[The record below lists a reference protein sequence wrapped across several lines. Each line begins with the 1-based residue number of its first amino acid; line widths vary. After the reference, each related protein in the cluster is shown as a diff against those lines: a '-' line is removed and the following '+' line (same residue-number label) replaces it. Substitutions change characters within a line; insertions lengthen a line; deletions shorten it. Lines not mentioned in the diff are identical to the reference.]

1 MGNRLEGKV
10 AVVTGA
16 GRGVGRGVAL
26 LMAEEGAKVVVN
38 DLGAEVDGTGSSHEP
53 ADGVVAEIR
62 ARGGEA
68 SANYD
73 NIALMDGGEAVIQQ
87 AVDQY
92 GQLDVLVNSAGMLR
106 DRMIFQMTPDD
117 WDRVL
122 RNNTKAAFTTCKYA
136 AIIFRQ
142 QRSGRI
148 VNMVSDAGLG
158 DVGRSN
164 YSAASEGIVGLTRTV
179 GRDLGRYG
187 VTANAISPMAETRL
201 FPGSVD
207 EHRVADAP
215 GPSRDE
221 RAGIGPS
228 PALGDWEGSRWPDDP
243 ENVAPLAVYLSTYA
257 SPDVN
262 GYVFGVRGGS
272 IYLYSN
278 PAVERSILKW
288 GNFNMEEMDV
298 LVPKMIGTGF

>member
-53 ADGVVAEIR
+53 ADGVVGEIR

-136 AIIFRQ
+136 AIMFRQ

-228 PALGDWEGSRWPDDP
+228 PALGEWEGPGWPDDP

>member
-26 LMAEEGAKVVVN
+26 LLAEEGAKVVVN
-38 DLGAEVDGTGSSHEP
+38 DLGSEVDGTGSSHEP
-53 ADGVVAEIR
+53 ADSVVAEIQ
-62 ARGGEA
+62 ARGGTA
-68 SANYD
+68 SANYA

-87 AVDQY
+87 AVDDY
-92 GQLDVLVNSAGMLR
+92 GQLDVLVNSVGMLR

-122 RNNTKAAFTTCKYA
+122 LNNTKSVFTTCKYA
-136 AIIFRQ
+136 AIVFRQ

-158 DVGRSN
+158 EIGRSN
-164 YSAASEGIVGLTRTV
+164 FAAASEGVIGLTRTV

-207 EHRVADAP
+207 EHRVANAP

-228 PALGDWEGSRWPDDP
+228 PAVTEWEGPGWPDDP

-257 SPDVN
+257 TPDVN

-278 PAVERSILKW
+278 PQVERSILKW

>member
-38 DLGAEVDGTGSSHEP
+38 DLGAEVDGTGSSHAP

-228 PALGDWEGSRWPDDP
+228 PALGDWEGPGWPDDP

>member
-1 MGNRLEGKV
+1 
-10 AVVTGA
+10 VTGA

-228 PALGDWEGSRWPDDP
+228 PLWVIGKARAGPTILRMSRHWRCIFPP
-243 ENVAPLAVYLSTYA
+243 TLPLTLTDTSSASEAAVSTCTRTRRLS
-257 SPDVN
+257 
-262 GYVFGVRGGS
+262 GR
-272 IYLYSN
+272 YSSG
-278 PAVERSILKW
+278 ATSTWKRWTFWSQR
-288 GNFNMEEMDV
+288 
-298 LVPKMIGTGF
+298 

>member
-38 DLGAEVDGTGSSHEP
+38 DLGSEVDGTGSSHEP
-53 ADGVVAEIR
+53 ADGVVAEIQ

-92 GQLDVLVNSAGMLR
+92 GQLDVLVNSVGMLR

-122 RNNTKAAFTTCKYA
+122 LNNTKSAFTTCKFA
-136 AIIFRQ
+136 GIVFRQ
-142 QRSGRI
+142 QRSGRV

-164 YSAASEGIVGLTRTV
+164 FSAASEGIVGLTRTV
-179 GRDLGRYG
+179 ARDLGRYG
-187 VTANAISPMAETRL
+187 VTANAILPGWIETPMTEKTFAWDK
-201 FPGSVD
+201 F
-207 EHRVADAP
+207 
-215 GPSRDE
+215 
-221 RAGIGPS
+221 AGNVMPRI
-228 PALGDWEGSRWPDDP
+228 PARRWGASEDFGG
-243 ENVAPLAVYLSTYA
+243 LAVYLMSDA
-257 SPDVN
+257 SAYHSGDTFVIDG
-262 GYVFGVRGGS
+262 GYFR
-272 IYLYSN
+272 Y
-278 PAVERSILKW
+278 
-288 GNFNMEEMDV
+288 
-298 LVPKMIGTGF
+298 

>member
-26 LMAEEGAKVVVN
+26 LLAEEGAKVVVN
-38 DLGAEVDGTGSSHEP
+38 DLGSDVDGTGSSHEP
-53 ADGVVAEIR
+53 ADGVVAEIQ
-62 ARGGEA
+62 ARGGDA

-73 NIALMDGGEAVIQQ
+73 DVALMEGGEAVIQQ

-92 GQLDVLVNSAGMLR
+92 GQLDVLVNSIGMLR

-117 WDRVL
+117 WDRVI
-122 RNNTKAAFTTCKYA
+122 RNNVKGTFTTCKYA
-136 AIIFRQ
+136 GILFRQ

-148 VNMVSDAGLG
+148 VNMASDAGLG
-158 DVGRSN
+158 EIGRSN
-164 YSAASEGIVGLTRTV
+164 YSAASEGIIGLTRTV

-187 VTANAISPMAETRL
+187 VTANAISPMVETRL
-201 FPGSVD
+201 FPGTVD
-207 EHRVADAP
+207 EHRVAEAP

-228 PALGDWEGSRWPDDP
+228 PALTEWEGPGWPDDP

-278 PAVERSILKW
+278 PQVERSILKW

>member
-38 DLGAEVDGTGSSHEP
+38 DLGSEVDGTGSSHEP
-53 ADGVVAEIR
+53 ADGVVAEIQ

-68 SANYD
+68 SASYD

-92 GQLDVLVNSAGMLR
+92 GQLDVLVNSVGMLR

-122 RNNTKAAFTTCKYA
+122 LNNTKSAFTTCKYA
-136 AIIFRQ
+136 GIVFRQ
-142 QRSGRI
+142 QRTGRV

-164 YSAASEGIVGLTRTV
+164 FSAASEGIVGLTRTV
-179 GRDLGRYG
+179 ARDLGRYG

-201 FPGSVD
+201 FPGTVD
-207 EHRVADAP
+207 EHRVAVAD
-215 GPSRDE
+215 GPTRDE

-228 PALGDWEGSRWPDDP
+228 PALGEWEGPGWPDDP

-257 SPDVN
+257 SPHVN